1 MPFWLDAYKVHFYCK
16 AMILFVTKWD
26 ISGEEHV
33 WQSWT
38 LSRAKPLCSQIFI
51 DTDFCTTV
59 AWWPNSL
66 LWSWF
71 QILSDTSTLDD
82 LAISIRLSAWLERTL
97 SSKMGFMGEL
107 PQKSEF
113 FKKIK
118 TAIQFILL
126 LKNIWY
132 YFFYFSVV
140 TLWYKI
146 WVCTL

>member
-1 MPFWLDAYKVHFYCK
+1 MSFWLDAYKVHFYCK

-38 LSRAKPLCSQIFI
+38 LSRAKALCSQIFI
-51 DTDFCTTV
+51 DADFCKTV
-59 AWWPNSL
+59 AGWPNWL

-71 QILSDTSTLDD
+71 HILSDSFTLDD
-82 LAISIRLSAWLERTL
+82 LAIS

-118 TAIQFILL
+118 TAIQFVLL